1 MRGDDV
7 KKLWMSA
14 TLAVIALLCGRP
26 AAAQLQIISVT
37 GGQVTGVLA
46 DGITSFKG
54 IPFAAPPVGELR
66 WRTPHPVRPWSGVK
80 QANEFGPSCMQ
91 NPSQLKRFGA
101 PEMSED
107 CLYLNVWTPA
117 RSASE
122 QLPVMVWI

>member
-37 GGQVTGVLA
+37 GGQVNGVLA

-54 IPFAAPPVGELR
+54 IPFAAPFRQV
-66 WRTPHPVRPWSGVK
+66 
-80 QANEFGPSCMQ
+80 C
-91 NPSQLKRFGA
+91 
-101 PEMSED
+101 
-107 CLYLNVWTPA
+107 
-117 RSASE
+117 
-122 QLPVMVWI
+122 